1 MNIPTKRSVAFG
13 ALALS
18 MAAPAVAQNL
28 RPEKTLY
35 ILPRIGITNYY
46 GDYDQDLFDFND
58 WGQDTRFPTV
68 PVGLSLELGY
78 QFTPAI
84 ALGVSGQF
92 GNFPTIYADQKANNN
107 PNPDNEYT
115 HRYTGAAVLRFTAGA
130 RSSRVAPYLEL
141 GGAVVAGNS
150 ITPNAT
156 DDEQYGYGPRVGL
169 GLDIVLSRRT
179 SLFFGLASDFIV
191 SDDNAVDGSD
201 RPSANPA
208 EITPS
213 DSPEFDV
220 LSALSLGLKVN
231 FKPAFSPVDVIA
243 IDGPAALQTGQTGNY
258 SATTNDGMATMPVS
272 YMWDF
277 GDGSTAEGLSAA
289 HAYNA
294 AGVYNVTFTA
304 SNSGST
310 DSATM
315 TTTVTNPPV
324 PAEILS
330 NTATPATQCVNQAVR
345 FSATGRG
352 DAPVSYTWNF
362 GDGTTGTGM
371 TPTHTYTRPGTYTV
385 SVTGSNA
392 SGSNSRSTTVT
403 INDCTTTSGTGVSGE
418 GQTGQNNCALS
429 ISELNSTYF
438 DRNSS
443 VITEQ
448 GRMRLMENV
457 DVMRRCLPLRA
468 NIVGYASR
476 GEVNP
481 QGLSEARAR
490 SVMQF
495 YVDNGVDAS
504 RLSME
509 GRGMMGGS
517 KKDDV
522 NQYRRADTLPV
533 R

>member
-1 MNIPTKRSVAFG
+1 MNILTKRSVAFG

-46 GDYDQDLFDFND
+46 GDYDQNPFDFSD

-78 QFTPAI
+78 QFTPAL

-92 GNFPTIYADQKANNN
+92 GNFPNIYSDQKANGHSAASAEK
-107 PNPDNEYT
+107 EYT
-115 HRYTGAAVLRFTAGA
+115 YRYTGAAVLRFTAGA
-130 RSSRVAPYLEL
+130 RTSRVAPYLEL

-150 ITPNAT
+150 CEPGTTRTCAT
-156 DDEQYGYGPRVGL
+156 GNEQYGFGPRVGL
-169 GLDIVLSRRT
+169 GLDIVMSRRT
-179 SLFFGLASDFIV
+179 SLFFGLASDVIL
-191 SDDNAVDGSD
+191 DDNAADGSKMPSA
-201 RPSANPA
+201 RPSDV
-208 EITPS
+208 TPS
-213 DSPEFDV
+213 DSPSFDV
-220 LSALSLGLKVN
+220 LSMLGLGLKIN

-258 SATTNDGMATMPVS
+258 SATTNDGMATLPVS

-277 GDGSTAEGLSAA
+277 GDGSTAEGVSAG

-324 PAEILS
+324 PAEVLS
-330 NTATPATQCVNQAVR
+330 NVATPATQCINQAVR

-385 SVTGSNA
+385 AVTASNA

-403 INDCTTTSGTGVSGE
+403 VNSCEQPPVVD
-418 GQTGQNNCALS
+418 NCALS

-468 NIVGYASR
+468 NLVGYASR

-495 YVDNGVDAS
+495 YVDNGINAS
-504 RLSME
+504 RLTTE

-522 NQYRRADTLPV
+522 NQYRRVDTLPV

>member
-13 ALALS
+13 VLALS

-35 ILPRIGITNYY
+35 ILPRIGITSYY
-46 GDYDQDLFDFND
+46 GDYDQGLFDFND
-58 WGQDTRFPTV
+58 WGQDTQFPTI
-68 PVGLSLELGY
+68 PIGLGVELGY
-78 QFTPAI
+78 QFTPAV
-84 ALGVSGQF
+84 ALGLSGQF
-92 GNFPTIYADQKANNN
+92 GNFPTIYSDLKANGAL
-107 PNPDNEYT
+107 PSHAEKEYT

-150 ITPNAT
+150 CEAGTTRTCASGN
-156 DDEQYGYGPRVGL
+156 EQYGFGPRVGL
-169 GLDIVLSRRT
+169 GLDIVMSRRT
-179 SLFFGLASDFIV
+179 SLIFGLASDFIL
-191 SDDNAVDGSD
+191 DDNAVDGSD
-201 RPSANPA
+201 MPAANPTDVNPA
-208 EITPS
+208 
-213 DSPEFDV
+213 DSPSFDV
-220 LSALSLGLKVN
+220 LSALNLGLKIN
-231 FKPAFSPVDVIA
+231 FKSAFSPVDVIA

-258 SATTNDGMATMPVS
+258 SATTNDGMATLPVS

-277 GDGSTAEGLSAA
+277 GDGSTAEGISAS
-289 HAYNA
+289 HGYNA

-330 NTATPATQCVNQAVR
+330 NTATPATQCINQAVR

-362 GDGTTGTGM
+362 GDGSTGTGM

-385 SVTGSNA
+385 TVTGSNA

-403 INDCTTTSGTGVSGE
+403 VNSCEQPPVVD
-418 GQTGQNNCALS
+418 NCALS
-429 ISELNSTYF
+429 ISELNSSYF

-443 VITEQ
+443 TITEQ

-468 NIVGYASR
+468 NLVGYASR

-481 QGLSEARAR
+481 QELSEARAR

-522 NQYRRADTLPV
+522 NQYRRVDTLPV